1 MLNCKDATHRMSEAE
16 DRELGLGER
25 VELSIHLAMCK
36 GCRNYQ
42 QHLHILRDAC
52 RGYREHLLGTDGD
65 LLRPERKGES

>member
-1 MLNCKDATHRMSEAE
+1 MLNCKEATHRMSEAE

-25 VELSIHLAMCK
+25 VELNIHLAMCK

-42 QHLHILRDAC
+42 QHLHVLRDAC
-52 RGYREHLLGTDGD
+52 RSYREHLLGTDGD